1 MIQSFDDRL
10 LDFFGSL
17 QVAWLTPI
25 MIFLSNLTAHGELWI
40 AAGLS
45 MLIFKRTRKMGF
57 AVLLALLFDVVLT
70 NLLIKPLVARTRPFD
85 AHEITLLVTRPK
97 DYSFPSGHSAA
108 SFAGALAMLLHD
120 KRFGI
125 PAMVLAAV
133 IAFSRLYLQVH
144 YFTDVAVGILIGCL
158 CAIAATAAVRA
169 ADKKLAANK
178 LK

>member
-40 AAGLS
+40 AAGLI

-97 DYSFPSGHSAA
+97 D
-108 SFAGALAMLLHD
+108 
-120 KRFGI
+120 
-125 PAMVLAAV
+125 
-133 IAFSRLYLQVH
+133 
-144 YFTDVAVGILIGCL
+144 
-158 CAIAATAAVRA
+158 
-169 ADKKLAANK
+169 
-178 LK
+178 